1 MPIMQIC
8 DADCKTVLTADTLR
22 VIGWGQKRI
31 YGPKAFKDVE
41 AYHKAIMKAAEVARA
56 VYVKKQGEAAKAFHE
71 KYPEGRLPDEPD
83 EEAEDVA

>member
-31 YGPKAFKDVE
+31 YSAEAFADVE
-41 AYHKAIMKAAEVARA
+41 AYHKAIMKAAEAARA
-56 VYVKKQGEAAKAFHE
+56 VYVEKQQEAAALFHE
-71 KYPEGRLPDEPD
+71 KYPDGKLPDEPD
-83 EEAEDVA
+83 EEVADVA